1 MKKSVTIKRS
11 HSVTLTLVMGGK
23 AEKPAVLSDFG
34 PVRAGL
40 TIMQSHSTE
49 MVSQDQQLTELLNT
63 LERKIAILESKSLEV
78 LDTFLSGSTHLVE
91 PKLSIAGTTTTNM
104 VGSIQ

>member
-1 MKKSVTIKRS
+1 MHKRNITKHS

-49 MVSQDQQLTELLNT
+49 MVSQDQVLTELLNT
-63 LERKIAILESKSLEV
+63 LERKLAILESKSLEV
-78 LDTFLSGSTHLVE
+78 LDTFENGTTHLVE
-91 PKLSIAGTTTTNM
+91 PSLSIASIIGTK
-104 VGSIQ
+104 